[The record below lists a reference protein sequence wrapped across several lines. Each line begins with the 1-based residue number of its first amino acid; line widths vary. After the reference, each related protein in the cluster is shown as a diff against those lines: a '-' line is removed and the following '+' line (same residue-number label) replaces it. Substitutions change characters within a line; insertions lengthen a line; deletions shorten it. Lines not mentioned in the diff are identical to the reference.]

1 MADQLSSPSVIVN
14 NVPVAIIPNTLVFNE
29 GLGEQNMR
37 ATSSGGNEVEQ
48 VYSDNVEMRS
58 GKVKFE
64 IAPTIENI
72 ALARAWKLNRNANLV
87 QVSGRTADGTLTRT
101 FAQAGLLN
109 DYEVPLG
116 ADTNIALEFTS
127 KPAV

>member
-72 ALARAWKLNRNANLV
+72 ALARAWKLNRNQNLV

-101 FAQAGLLN
+101 FSQAGLLN

-127 KPAV
+127 RPAV